1 MLQSERAIALS
12 LFCTHPTI
20 PSCATYTWPG
30 AGLTDYVDDDVMS
43 MDSSSYDASTSVP
56 ESNHQA
62 TPTRSMTV
70 TTATAQQS
78 PSNSGS
84 SGSST
89 SIGTIAGSGIGGI
102 AGAAIIGADVI
113 FLL

>member
-1 MLQSERAIALS
+1 
-12 LFCTHPTI
+12 
-20 PSCATYTWPG
+20 
-30 AGLTDYVDDDVMS
+30 MS

-102 AGAAIIGADVI
+102 AGAAIIGADDMPHNVSQEAGANAFI
-113 FLL
+113 AELPAPDDGKHC